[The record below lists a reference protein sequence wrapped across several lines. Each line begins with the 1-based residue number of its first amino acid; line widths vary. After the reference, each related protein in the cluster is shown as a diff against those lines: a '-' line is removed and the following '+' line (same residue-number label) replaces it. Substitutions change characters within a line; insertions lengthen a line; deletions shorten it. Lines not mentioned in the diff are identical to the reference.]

1 MAFPPQFLDEI
12 RNRVSLASVVSRHVK
27 LVRRGRE
34 YVGLCP
40 FHNEK
45 TPSFAVVEDKAFYHC
60 FGCGAHGDVI
70 GFSMRVGGAGFREA
84 VEALAK
90 EAGLQIPAELP
101 EDRERA
107 ARTKNLHDVCEAA
120 CAFFEAQLKEP
131 GGQKAGVYL
140 ARRGLDPATV
150 ARFRLGWAP
159 NARDGLKRALGK
171 EFDANLLVEAGLLRR
186 AENGDTFDFF
196 RGRVIFPIA
205 DRAGR
210 VIAFGGR
217 LIEEGE
223 PKYLNSPDTP
233 IFEKGRTLYAVHLAK
248 AAPRSDLV
256 PIVAEGYMDVI
267 ALHRAGFTGAVAPL
281 GTALTETQLVEL
293 WRLGDRPVLCFD
305 GDKAGRNAAVRAL
318 DRALPLL
325 RPENG
330 LRFALLP
337 EGEDPDSLAKSRG
350 AGALK
355 AHLEDAVQTSEF
367 IWRIAT
373 EERDPT
379 FFDTPEKIL
388 RLQTRVSRRI
398 RTIADGQV
406 QREFQHH
413 LMDRIWQLKRR
424 AWNARA
430 LERADALSPAI
441 RATRA
446 AGWADTTRVRRQETL
461 LVVIA
466 LNHPELARDSIDSFA
481 ALRVRDRDM
490 NELWQ
495 HIVDQIASEDGL
507 TASDLRARLDL
518 RLAKIADRLNSSI
531 LDRNHYAH
539 LAENPEFARLIW
551 RAARAKYELPE
562 IEREHEEAVKQW
574 AEHGSEENLAAVIEY
589 KNEIAR
595 LREQSVTTELTAG
608 EPPAP
613 PSPFAGTA

>member
-1 MAFPPQFLDEI
+1 MAYPPQFLDEI
-12 RNRVSLASVVSRHVK
+12 RSRVSLASVVSRHVK
-27 LVRRGRE
+27 LARRGRE

-45 TPSFAVVEDKAFYHC
+45 TPSFTVVEDKAFYHC

-90 EAGLQIPAELP
+90 EAGLQVPDELP

-107 ARTKNLHDVCEAA
+107 ARAKTLHDACAAA
-120 CAFFEAQLKEP
+120 CAFFEAQLREP
-131 GGQKAGVYL
+131 GGQRAREYL
-140 ARRGLDPATV
+140 ARRGLDQATT
-150 ARFRLGWAP
+150 AHFHLGWAP
-159 NARDGLKRALGK
+159 NARDGLKRALGQ
-171 EFDANLLVEAGLLRR
+171 EFEAALLVEAGLLRR

-196 RGRVIFPIA
+196 RNRVIFPIS
-205 DRAGR
+205 DRQSR

-217 LIEEGE
+217 LIDEGE

-233 IFEKGRTLYAVHLAK
+233 IFEKGRTLYALHLAR

-256 PIVAEGYMDVI
+256 PIVVEGYMDVI

-325 RPENG
+325 RAENG

-337 EGEDPDSLAKSRG
+337 EGEDPDSLVKSHG
-350 AGALK
+350 AEALGT
-355 AHLEDAVQTSEF
+355 HLEGAVQTSEF
-367 IWRIAT
+367 IWRLAT
-373 EERDPT
+373 EEREAS
-379 FFDTPEKIL
+379 FFDTPEKVL
-388 RLQTRVSRRI
+388 RLQARIYRRI
-398 RTIADGQV
+398 RAIADGEV

-413 LMDRIWQLKRR
+413 LMDRIWQLRR
-424 AWNARA
+424 QVRSMRA
-430 LERADALSPAI
+430 LERADALSPAL

-446 AGWADTTRVRRQETL
+446 SGWAETMRVRRQETL

-466 LNHPELARDSIDSFA
+466 LNHPELARENIDSFA
-481 ALRVRDRDM
+481 ALRVRDREM

-495 HIVDQIASEDGL
+495 HVLDRIASEDVASG
-507 TASDLRARLDL
+507 SDLLARLDERL
-518 RLAKIADRLNSSI
+518 RRIADRLNSSI

-539 LAENPEFARLIW
+539 LAGDREFAGLVW

-562 IEREHEEAVKQW
+562 IEREHQAAVKQW
-574 AEHGSEENLAAVIEY
+574 AEDGSEENLAAVLGY

-595 LREQSVTTELTAG
+595 LREQSVTAELTTG
-608 EPPAP
+608 
-613 PSPFAGTA
+613 

>member
-45 TPSFAVVEDKAFYHC
+45 TPSFTVVEDKAFYHC

-90 EAGLQIPAELP
+90 EAGLQVPDELP

-107 ARTKNLHDVCEAA
+107 ARTKTLHDVCEAA
-120 CAFFEAQLKEP
+120 CVLFEAQLKEP
-131 GGQKAGVYL
+131 GAQKARDYL
-140 ARRGLDPATV
+140 ARRGLDQATI

-159 NARDGLKRALGK
+159 SARDGLKRALAK
-171 EFDANLLVEAGLLRR
+171 EFESPLLVEAGLLRR

-196 RGRVIFPIA
+196 RGRVIFPIS

-281 GTALTETQLVEL
+281 GTALTETQLIEL

-305 GDKAGRNAAVRAL
+305 GDRAGRNAAVRAL

-330 LRFALLP
+330 LRFVLLP
-337 EGEDPDSLAKSRG
+337 EGEDPDSLVKSRG
-350 AGALK
+350 TEALK

-367 IWRIAT
+367 IWRVVT
-373 EERDPT
+373 EEREPS

-388 RLQTRVSRRI
+388 RLQARVYRRI
-398 RTIADGQV
+398 RAIADGQV

-413 LMDRIWQLKRR
+413 LMDRIWQLRR
-424 AWNARA
+424 RVRGART
-430 LERADALSPAI
+430 LEKIDALSPAV

-446 AGWADTTRVRRQETL
+446 AGWADTTRLRHQETL
-461 LVVIA
+461 LIVIA
-466 LNHPELARDSIDSFA
+466 LNHPELARSSIDSFA
-481 ALRVRDRDM
+481 ALRVRDREM

-495 HIVDQIASEDGL
+495 HLIDQIAAEDGL
-507 TASDLRARLDL
+507 TGSELRARLDL
-518 RLAKIADRLNSSI
+518 RLSKIADRVKSI
-531 LDRNHYAH
+531 T
-539 LAENPEFARLIW
+539 I
-551 RAARAKYELPE
+551 
-562 IEREHEEAVKQW
+562 
-574 AEHGSEENLAAVIEY
+574 G
-589 KNEIAR
+589 
-595 LREQSVTTELTAG
+595 
-608 EPPAP
+608 
-613 PSPFAGTA
+613 

>member
-1 MAFPPQFLDEI
+1 MAYPPQFLDEI
-12 RNRVSLASVVSRHVK
+12 RNRVSLASVVSRNVK

-45 TPSFAVVEDKAFYHC
+45 TPSFTVVEDKAFYHC

-84 VEALAK
+84 VESLAK
-90 EAGLQIPAELP
+90 EAGLQIPDELP

-107 ARTKNLHDVCEAA
+107 ARTKTLHDVCEAA

-131 GGQKAGVYL
+131 GAQKAREYL
-140 ARRGLDPATV
+140 ARRGLDPA
-150 ARFRLGWAP
+150 ALAHFRLGWAP
-159 NARDGLKRALGK
+159 NARDALKRALGK
-171 EFDANLLVEAGLLRR
+171 DFEAALLIEAGLLRR
-186 AENGDTFDFF
+186 AESGDTFDFF
-196 RGRVIFPIA
+196 RNRVIFPIS
-205 DRAGR
+205 DRQGR

-217 LIEEGE
+217 LIEDGE

-330 LRFALLP
+330 LRFVLLP
-337 EGEDPDSLAKSRG
+337 EGEDPDSLVKSHG
-350 AGALK
+350 AEALK
-355 AHLEDAVQTSEF
+355 THLEDAVQTSEF
-367 IWRIAT
+367 IWRTAT
-373 EERDPT
+373 EEREPS

-388 RLQTRVSRRI
+388 RLQARVDRRI

-413 LMDRIWQLKRR
+413 LADRIWQLRR
-424 AWNARA
+424 RGRVRA
-430 LERADALSPAI
+430 LPKGDALSPAV
-441 RATRA
+441 RATRV
-446 AGWADTTRVRRQETL
+446 AGWAETTRVRRQETL

-466 LNHPELARDSIDSFA
+466 LNHPELARSSIDSFA
-481 ALRVRDRDM
+481 ALRVPDRDM

-495 HIVDQIASEDGL
+495 HMIDQIASEDGL
-507 TASDLRARLDL
+507 TGSELLARLDL
-518 RLAKIADRLNSSI
+518 RLRKIADRLNSSI
-531 LDRNHYAH
+531 LDRSHYAH
-539 LAENPEFARLIW
+539 LAGNREFAGLVW
-551 RAARAKYELPE
+551 QAARAKYELPE
-562 IEREHEEAVKQW
+562 IEREHQEAVRQW
-574 AEHGSEENLAAVIEY
+574 AEDGSDENLAAVIGY

-595 LREQSVTTELTAG
+595 LREQSVTAELTAG
-608 EPPAP
+608 
-613 PSPFAGTA
+613 

>member
-1 MAFPPQFLDEI
+1 MAYPPQFLDEI
-12 RNRVSLASVVSRHVK
+12 RDRVSLASVVSRHVK

-45 TPSFAVVEDKAFYHC
+45 TPSFTVVEDKAFYHC

-90 EAGLQIPAELP
+90 EAGLQIPDELP

-107 ARTKNLHDVCEAA
+107 ARAKTLHDACAA
-120 CAFFEAQLKEP
+120 ASAFFEAQLKEP
-131 GGQKAGVYL
+131 GAQKARDYL
-140 ARRGLDPATV
+140 ARRGLDQATI
-150 ARFRLGWAP
+150 AHFQLGWAP
-159 NARDGLKRALGK
+159 NARDALKRALGT
-171 EFDANLLVEAGLLRR
+171 EFEAALLVEAGLLRR

-196 RGRVIFPIA
+196 RNRVIFPIS
-205 DRAGR
+205 DRQGR

-217 LIEEGE
+217 LIEDGE

-233 IFEKGRTLYAVHLAK
+233 IFEKGRTLYALHLAK
-248 AAPRSDLV
+248 AGARSDLV

-293 WRLGDRPVLCFD
+293 WRLGDRPILCFD

-325 RPENG
+325 QPENG

-337 EGEDPDSLAKSRG
+337 ESEDPDSLVKSQG
-350 AGALK
+350 AEAL
-355 AHLEDAVQTSEF
+355 ATHLEDAMQTSEF
-367 IWRIAT
+367 IWRLAT
-373 EERDPT
+373 EERDPA
-379 FFDTPEKIL
+379 FFDTPERIL
-388 RLQTRVSRRI
+388 RLQARIYRRI
-398 RTIADGQV
+398 RAIADGQV

-413 LMDRIWQLKRR
+413 LMDRIWQLRR
-424 AWNARA
+424 RVRSMRA
-430 LERADALSPAI
+430 LEKADVPSPAL

-446 AGWADTTRVRRQETL
+446 SGWAETTRLRRQETL

-466 LNHPELARDSIDSFA
+466 LAHPELARDNIDSFA
-481 ALRVRDRDM
+481 ALRVRDREV

-495 HIVDQIASEDGL
+495 HVVDRIAAEDGL
-507 TASDLRARLDL
+507 SGTELLARLDPPL
-518 RLAKIADRLNSSI
+518 RRIADRLNSSI

-539 LAENPEFARLIW
+539 LAGDREFAGLVW

-562 IEREHEEAVKQW
+562 IEREHQAAVKQW
-574 AEHGSEENLAAVIEY
+574 AEDGGEENLAAVLEY

-595 LREQSVTTELTAG
+595 LREQSVTAELTAG
-608 EPPAP
+608 
-613 PSPFAGTA
+613 

>member
-12 RNRVSLASVVSRHVK
+12 RNRVSLASVVSRSVK

-45 TPSFAVVEDKAFYHC
+45 TPSFTVVEDKAFYHC

-84 VEALAK
+84 VESLAK
-90 EAGLQIPAELP
+90 EAGLQIPDELP

-107 ARTKNLHDVCEAA
+107 ARTKTLHDVCEAA

-131 GGQKAGVYL
+131 GAQKAREYL
-140 ARRGLDPATV
+140 SRRGLDPAAI

-159 NARDGLKRALGK
+159 NSRDALKRALGK
-171 EFDANLLVEAGLLRR
+171 DFEAALLIEAGLLRR

-196 RGRVIFPIA
+196 RNRVIFPIS
-205 DRAGR
+205 DRQGR

-217 LIEEGE
+217 LIEDGE

-337 EGEDPDSLAKSRG
+337 EGEDPDSLVKSHG
-350 AGALK
+350 AEALK
-355 AHLEDAVQTSEF
+355 THLEDAVQTSEF
-367 IWRIAT
+367 IWRTAT
-373 EERDPT
+373 EEREPS

-388 RLQTRVSRRI
+388 RLQARVDRRI

-413 LMDRIWQLKRR
+413 LADRIWQLRR
-424 AWNARA
+424 RGRVRA
-430 LERADALSPAI
+430 LPKGDALSPAI
-441 RATRA
+441 RATRV
-446 AGWADTTRVRRQETL
+446 AGWAETTRVRRQETL

-466 LNHPELARDSIDSFA
+466 LNHPELARSSIDSFA
-481 ALRVRDRDM
+481 ALCVPDRDM

-495 HIVDQIASEDGL
+495 HLIDQIASEDGL
-507 TASDLRARLDL
+507 TGSELYARLDL
-518 RLAKIADRLNSSI
+518 RLRKIADRINSSI
-531 LDRNHYAH
+531 LDRNHSAH
-539 LAENPEFARLIW
+539 LAGNREFAGLVW
-551 RAARAKYELPE
+551 QAARAKYELPE
-562 IEREHEEAVKQW
+562 IEREHQEAVKQW
-574 AEHGSEENLAAVIEY
+574 AEDGSDENLAAVIGY

-595 LREQSVTTELTAG
+595 LREQSVTAELTAG
-608 EPPAP
+608 
-613 PSPFAGTA
+613 

>member
-12 RNRVSLASVVSRHVK
+12 RSRVSLASVVSRHVK

-45 TPSFAVVEDKAFYHC
+45 TPSFTVVEDKAFYHC

-70 GFSMRVGGAGFREA
+70 GFTMRVGGAGFREA
-84 VEALAK
+84 VEMLAK
-90 EAGLQIPAELP
+90 EAGLQVPDELP

-107 ARTKNLHDVCEAA
+107 ARTKTLHDVCEAA
-120 CAFFEAQLKEP
+120 CAFFEAQLKEA
-131 GGQKAGVYL
+131 GGQRARDYL
-140 ARRGLDPATV
+140 ARRSLDPATI

-159 NARDGLKRALGK
+159 NLRDGLKRALGQAF
-171 EFDANLLVEAGLLRR
+171 ESNLLVEAGLLRR

-196 RGRVIFPIA
+196 RGRVVFPIA
-205 DRAGR
+205 DRQGR

-217 LIEEGE
+217 LIEDGE

-267 ALHRAGFTGAVAPL
+267 ALHRAGFVGAVAPL
-281 GTALTETQLVEL
+281 GTALTETQLAEL

-350 AGALK
+350 PEALR
-355 AHLEDAVQTSEF
+355 AHLEDAVQASEF
-367 IWRIAT
+367 IWRIVS
-373 EERDPT
+373 EERDPS

-388 RLQTRVSRRI
+388 RLQARVSRRV
-398 RTIADGQV
+398 RAIADGEV

-413 LMDRIWQLKRR
+413 LMDRVWQIRR
-424 AWNARA
+424 RVRTARA
-430 LERADALSPAI
+430 VEQADTLSPAV

-446 AGWADTTRVRRQETL
+446 AGWAETTRVRRQETL

-495 HIVDQIASEDGL
+495 HVIDRIASEEGL
-507 TASDLRARLDL
+507 TAGDLHARLDL
-518 RLAKIADRLNSSI
+518 RLRRIADRLNSSI
-531 LDRNHYAH
+531 LDRSHYAH
-539 LAENPEFARLIW
+539 LAGDREFAGLVW

-562 IEREHEEAVKQW
+562 IEREHQEAVKQW
-574 AEHGSEENLAAVIEY
+574 AEDGSEENLATVIEY

-595 LREQSVTTELTAG
+595 LREQSVTAELTAG
-608 EPPAP
+608 
-613 PSPFAGTA
+613 

>member
-1 MAFPPQFLDEI
+1 MAYPPQFLDEI

-45 TPSFAVVEDKAFYHC
+45 TPSFTVVEDKAFYHC

-90 EAGLQIPAELP
+90 EAGLQIPDELP

-107 ARTKNLHDVCEAA
+107 ARTKTLHDVCEAA
-120 CAFFEAQLKEP
+120 CKFFEAQLKEP
-131 GGQKAGVYL
+131 GAQKPREYL
-140 ARRGLDPATV
+140 TRRGLDQAAI
-150 ARFRLGWAP
+150 ARFRLGWAAS
-159 NARDGLKRALGK
+159 ARDALKRVLGR
-171 EFDANLLVEAGLLRR
+171 EFETNLLVEAGLLRR

-196 RGRVIFPIA
+196 RGRVIFPIS
-205 DRAGR
+205 DRQGR

-217 LIEEGE
+217 LIEDGE

-267 ALHRAGFTGAVAPL
+267 ALHRAGFPGAVAPL

-318 DRALPLL
+318 ERALPLL

-330 LRFALLP
+330 LRFSLLP
-337 EGEDPDSLAKSRG
+337 EGEDPDSLVKSHG
-350 AGALK
+350 VEALK
-355 AHLEDAVQTSEF
+355 THLEDAVQTSEF

-373 EERDPT
+373 EEREPS
-379 FFDTPEKIL
+379 FFDNPEKIL
-388 RLQTRVSRRI
+388 RLQARIYRRI
-398 RTIADGQV
+398 RAIADGQV

-413 LMDRIWQLKRR
+413 LMDRIWQLRR
-424 AWNARA
+424 RVRSERA
-430 LERADALSPAI
+430 LEKVDALSPAI

-446 AGWADTTRVRRQETL
+446 AGWADATRRKHQEIL
-461 LVVIA
+461 LVTVA
-466 LNHPELARDSIDSFA
+466 LNHPGIGRSEIDLFA
-481 ALRVRDRDM
+481 ALKVQDQDL
-490 NELWQ
+490 NQLWQ
-495 HIVDQIASEDGL
+495 HVIDRISADDDITGSDIILGL
-507 TASDLRARLDL
+507 DTNLN
-518 RLAKIADRLNSSI
+518 KINERIRRFSI
-531 LDRNHYAH
+531 LDRKHLAH
-539 LAENPEFARLIW
+539 LANDPDFAKALW
-551 RAARAKYELPE
+551 KATRAKYELPD
-562 IEREHEEAVKQW
+562 IEREQKA
-574 AEHGSEENLAAVIEY
+574 AEVRLAENSTTENL
-589 KNEIAR
+589 EI
-595 LREQSVTTELTAG
+595 LTAL
-608 EPPAP
+608 
-613 PSPFAGTA
+613 T

>member
-45 TPSFAVVEDKAFYHC
+45 TPSFTVVEDKAFYHC

-84 VEALAK
+84 VESLAK
-90 EAGLQIPAELP
+90 EAGLQVPDELP

-107 ARTKNLHDVCEAA
+107 ARTKTLHDVCEAA
-120 CAFFEAQLKEP
+120 CAHFQAQLKEA
-131 GGQKAGVYL
+131 GAQKALDYL
-140 ARRGLDPATV
+140 SRRGLDAATI
-150 ARFRLGWAP
+150 ARFRLGWAQS
-159 NARDGLKRALGK
+159 ARDGLKRALGK
-171 EFDANLLVEAGLLRR
+171 EFESALLVEAGLLRR

-196 RGRVIFPIA
+196 RGRVMFPIA
-205 DRAGR
+205 DRQGR

-217 LIEEGE
+217 LIEDGE

-337 EGEDPDSLAKSRG
+337 ESEDPDSLVKSRG
-350 AGALK
+350 AEALR
-355 AHLEDAVQTSEF
+355 AHLEDAMQTSEF
-367 IWRIAT
+367 IWRTVT
-373 EERDPT
+373 EDRDPS

-388 RLQTRVSRRI
+388 RVQARVDRRI
-398 RTIADGQV
+398 RMIADGQV

-413 LMDRIWQLKRR
+413 LMDRIWQMRR
-424 AWNARA
+424 HVRNAKA
-430 LERADALSPAI
+430 LAKVDALSPAV
-441 RATRA
+441 RATRT
-446 AGWADTTRVRRQETL
+446 AGWADATRIRRQETL

-490 NELWQ
+490 NDLWQ
-495 HIVDQIASEDGL
+495 HVIDQIASEDGL
-507 TASDLRARLDL
+507 TASDLLARLDL
-518 RLAKIADRLNSSI
+518 RLRRVADRLNSSI
-531 LDRNHYAH
+531 LDRTHYAH
-539 LAENPEFARLIW
+539 LAGNREFASLVW

-562 IEREHEEAVKQW
+562 IEREHLEAVKQW
-574 AEHGSEENLAAVIEY
+574 AEDGSAENLAAVLEY

-595 LREQSVTTELTAG
+595 LREQSVTAELTAG
-608 EPPAP
+608 
-613 PSPFAGTA
+613 

>member
-1 MAFPPQFLDEI
+1 MAYPPQFLDEI
-12 RNRVSLASVVSRHVK
+12 RSRVSLASVVSRHVK
-27 LVRRGRE
+27 LTRRGRE

-45 TPSFAVVEDKAFYHC
+45 TPSFNVVEDKAFYHC

-90 EAGLQIPAELP
+90 EAGLQVPDELP

-107 ARTKNLHDVCEAA
+107 VRAKTLHDVCEAA
-120 CAFFEAQLKEP
+120 CAFFAAQLKEP
-131 GGQKAGVYL
+131 NAQRARDYL
-140 ARRGLDPATV
+140 ARRGLDQATI

-159 NARDGLKRALGK
+159 STRDALKRALGH
-171 EFDANLLVEAGLLRR
+171 EFETALLVEAGLLRR
-186 AENGDTFDFF
+186 PENGDTFDFF
-196 RGRVIFPIA
+196 RGRVIFPIS
-205 DRAGR
+205 DRQGR

-217 LIEEGE
+217 LIEDGE

-233 IFEKGRTLYAVHLAK
+233 IFEKGRTLYALHLART
-248 AAPRSDLV
+248 APRSDLV

-293 WRLGDRPVLCFD
+293 WRLGDRPILCFD

-325 RPENG
+325 QPDNS

-337 EGEDPDSLAKSRG
+337 EGEDPDSLVKSHG
-350 AGALK
+350 TEALK
-355 AHLEDAVQTSEF
+355 THLEDAMQTSEF

-373 EERDPT
+373 EERDSS

-388 RLQTRVSRRI
+388 RLQTRVYRRI
-398 RTIADGQV
+398 RAIADGQV

-413 LMDRIWQLKRR
+413 LMDRIWRLRR
-424 AWNARA
+424 GVRNART
-430 LERADALSPAI
+430 LKETDALPPAL

-446 AGWADTTRVRRQETL
+446 AGWAETTRVRRQETL

-466 LNHPELARDSIDSFA
+466 LNHPELARDNIDSFA
-481 ALRVRDRDM
+481 ALRVRDREM

-495 HIVDQIASEDGL
+495 HVIDRISSEEGL
-507 TASDLRARLDL
+507 TGSDLLTRLDVRL
-518 RLAKIADRLNSSI
+518 RSIADRLNSSI

-539 LAENPEFARLIW
+539 LAGNREFAGHVW

-562 IEREHEEAVKQW
+562 IEREHLAAVKTW
-574 AEHGSEENLAAVIEY
+574 AENGSEENLATVIGY

-595 LREQSVTTELTAG
+595 LREQSVTAELMAG
-608 EPPAP
+608 
-613 PSPFAGTA
+613 